1 MTANTLTP
9 QMITGRS
16 TEHLVV
22 LTGNHRMQ
30 PQAVDAFLAMQ
41 LAAKVAGFDLQPAST
56 FRDFDRQ
63 LAIWNGKFRGERPV
77 LDKDSQPIDISQLDA
92 ASRCEAILR
101 WSALPG
107 ASRHHWG
114 SDLDIYDPSLLPLEA
129 KLQLE
134 PWEYQLDGYFYPL
147 TQWLDAHMAE
157 FGFYRPFSTDT
168 GGVAAEPW
176 HLSYRPLATTAE
188 HLLTPAILLEAWQ
201 SQDVAG
207 SEWLTGHLPMIFSR
221 FITIPNRFQAAVN
234 T

>member
-1 MTANTLTP
+1 ML
-9 QMITGRS
+9 TGRS

-41 LAAKVAGFDLQPAST
+41 QAAKVAGFDLQPAST

-77 LDKDSQPIDISQLDA
+77 LDKDSHPIDVSQLDDA
-92 ASRCEAILR
+92 ARCEAILR

-114 SDLDIYDPSLLPLEA
+114 SDLDIYDPSLLPAQA

-134 PWEYQLDGYFYPL
+134 PWEYLAGGYFYPL
-147 TQWLDAHMAE
+147 TQWLDTHMVE
-157 FGFYRPFSTDT
+157 FGFYRPFSEDT

-176 HLSYRPLATTAE
+176 HLSYRPLAQAAE

-207 SEWLTGHLPMIFSR
+207 SEWLIRHLPMIFSR
-221 FITIPNRFQAAVN
+221 FIGIKPCIG
-234 T
+234 